1 MIRVLFTVEVPTGD
15 TMTTAFPSLR
25 NIGDHTPTQ
34 EGVDLLTAFA
44 YEKLD
49 GTLLVSWDDYRRDY
63 LPVRSFEVIVFDE
76 DTEEWEVVGKGG
88 RSLMETGESYLKYC
102 EILNKDTGEWT
113 LRATERQFTK

>member
-1 MIRVLFTVEVPTGD
+1 M
-15 TMTTAFPSLR
+15 
-25 NIGDHTPTQ
+25 
-34 EGVDLLTAFA
+34 
-44 YEKLD
+44 
-49 GTLLVSWDDYRRDY
+49 SWDDYRRDY

-88 RSLMETGESYLKYC
+88 MSLMESGESYLKYC